1 MRKNAQIQF
10 LIDDTSKR
18 GVALADQKTHLRTLS
33 KNLPYAGNMEQDS
46 ALHMQI
52 RHTLAVHGIPP
63 RQQASLVAS
72 LCDISPSQARR
83 KLQGSAW
90 LFEEIQTLAKFC
102 GCAIESLTQTNG
114 NTQSGMPQKANLIVE
129 GRKLEGDMVIGKLL
143 CPKDVA
149 TTPLVVMHVNGE
161 WLIGTPS
168 TLEQWQPGGP
178 RYALERF
185 SLTQARS
192 SKKMHVAVLDDDHL
206 AAQSLCDWL
215 AHSEL
220 DATAFTSSA
229 ELLNADLMRFDAFIV
244 DFILGH
250 DQNAT
255 AAIEHIRRLRP
266 EVPIALLTGRLK
278 DGTTTEEDLTR
289 MMRSQQVL
297 FFEKPIRPALL
308 TATLQNLFDRNA
320 HGS

>member
-1 MRKNAQIQF
+1 MH
-10 LIDDTSKR
+10 T
-18 GVALADQKTHLRTLS
+18 
-33 KNLPYAGNMEQDS
+33 
-46 ALHMQI
+46 QI
-52 RHTLAVHGIPP
+52 RRSLAMRGISP
-63 RQQASLVAS
+63 RQQASWVAS
-72 LCDISPSQARR
+72 LCGISPSQARR

-90 LFEEIQTLAKFC
+90 LFEEIQALAKYC
-102 GCAIESLTQTNG
+102 GCAIESLTQADGCTP
-114 NTQSGMPQKANLIVE
+114 SGMPQKANLLVE

-143 CPKDVA
+143 CPKDIA
-149 TTPLVVMHVNGE
+149 TTPLAVMHVNGE

-185 SLTQARS
+185 SLTQPRA
-192 SKKMHVAVLDDDHL
+192 SKKMHVAVLDDDSM
-206 AAQSLCDWL
+206 ATQSLCDWL

-220 DATAFTSSA
+220 DATAFNSSA
-229 ELLNADLMRFDAFIV
+229 DLLDSDLMRFDAFII

-266 EVPIALLTGRLK
+266 DVPIALLTGRLR

-289 MMRSQQVL
+289 MMRTQQVL

-308 TATLQNLFDRNA
+308 TATLQNLFDRTT
-320 HGS
+320 HGG